1 MMTSRTTIWLRQMV
15 SLLVKPIPIH
25 EPIPIYEPIPVYE
38 SIPVHDTNLHQ
49 NILLSKSSQKQLG
62 DTVRGICCM
71 HTFWLADR
79 PCQPIDLAGQ

>member
-1 MMTSRTTIWLRQMV
+1 MV

-38 SIPVHDTNLHQ
+38 SIPVYDINLHQ

-62 DTVRGICCM
+62 DTVRDMLYTYFLVG
-71 HTFWLADR
+71 R
-79 PCQPIDLAGQ
+79 